1 MYKYIFSQ
9 LILFLTKRLHHM
21 ACEVQVFGRI
31 INGKV
36 PLCNNPRFRT
46 GKYCIVHTCGRNGC
60 LNMMG
65 CRLHQCVANPS
76 PFTWVHCGKDVF
88 EKNTQY
94 CIDHI
99 CPWGDGC
106 RKSRY
111 GCEIHVCPNCRD
123 DRIYLNYKKCFNCL
137 TYEDVLLTLITPN
150 FYFGIIPKDIVDM
163 IRSFKLY
170 KKLKFYKGNNNPK

>member
-1 MYKYIFSQ
+1 
-9 LILFLTKRLHHM
+9 M

-31 INGKV
+31 INGEV
-36 PLCNNPRFRT
+36 PLCNKPRFRT
-46 GKYCIVHTCGRNGC
+46 GKYCVEHTCGRNGC
-60 LNMMG
+60 LNLLG
-65 CRLHQCVANPS
+65 CRLHICAAKCWS
-76 PFTWVHCGKDVF
+76 YSCGQEVFDKD
-88 EKNTQY
+88 TQY
-94 CIDHI
+94 CINHI
-99 CPWGDGC
+99 CHWGDGC
-106 RKSRY
+106 KNGSWCATHY
-111 GCEIHVCPNCRD
+111 CSDCRD